1 MNKYHN
7 EPIIIDGIRFQ
18 SKKEGQRWQELRLLQ
33 RAGEIDNLQRQVPFV
48 ICPQCKTR
56 TGKNQMARKYVADFV
71 YTDKTGRLVVEDAK
85 GVKTDVYKLK
95 KALMLYF
102 HGIEIQEV

>member
-7 EPIIIDGIRFQ
+7 EPITLDGIRFQ
-18 SKKEGQRWQELRLLQ
+18 SKREAYRWQELRLLQ
-33 RAGEIDNLQRQVPFV
+33 RAGEIKNLQRQVPFV
-48 ICPQCKTR
+48 ICPACKMMS
-56 TGKNQMARKYVADFV
+56 GKSQTARKYVADFV

>member
-1 MNKYHN
+1 MSKYHN

-18 SKKEGQRWQELRLLQ
+18 SKKEAHRWQELRLLQ

-56 TGKNQMARKYVADFV
+56 TGKNQPARKYVADFV
-71 YTDKTGRLVVEDAK
+71 YTDKLGRLVVEDAK
-85 GVKTDVYKLK
+85 GVRTDTYKLK
-95 KALMLYF
+95 KALMLWIY
-102 HGIEIQEV
+102 GIEIQEV